1 MTAPVAA
8 ALITALVTLLG
19 FFITSALERRRSA
32 RLRELEFRL
41 DRYKEFLQALSEY
54 GANPVFSTQLRF
66 ANSLN
71 VVLLIGSPDLLR
83 AVKDL
88 VDNYNDKKGGSSDR
102 QLPILSRIMLAMRR
116 DLNVGSK
123 VLTDFDFPII
133 FPDLPSGA
141 ENSSARSAREDNGHR
156 NSTSAN

>member
-141 ENSSARSAREDNGHR
+141 ESSSARSAREDNGHR

>member
-19 FFITSALERRRSA
+19 FFITSALERRRSS

-54 GANPVFSTQLRF
+54 GANAVFSTQLRF
-66 ANSLN
+66 TDSLN

-83 AVKDL
+83 AVKEL
-88 VDNYNDKKGGSSDR
+88 VDNYNDEKGSAER
-102 QLPILSRIMLAMRR
+102 QISILNRIMLAMRH
-116 DLNVGSK
+116 DLNVESK
-123 VLTDFDFPII
+123 DLTGFDFPII
-133 FPDLPSGA
+133 FPDLPSTPQTPGPKA
-141 ENSSARSAREDNGHR
+141 QQEKTAIS
-156 NSTSAN
+156 